1 MGNNYKDTTLNYYN
15 EQFEKFAGSTKDLEF
30 SEIQDYFLHYVKPG
44 SLVLDFG
51 CGSGRD
57 SRYFLQK
64 GYRVEAIDGSEKMVR
79 IARETAGIPVK
90 QMLFNE
96 LDEVEK
102 YDGIFCCASIL
113 HVPSAELPDIMIRL
127 RRAVKMNGIVY
138 VSFKYGDF
146 EGYRN
151 GRYFTDLKEDSFQ
164 KLLDTVGGF
173 EILDTR
179 ISTDARPGR
188 DDEKWLN
195 VMLRRIA

>member
-1 MGNNYKDTTLNYYN
+1 
-15 EQFEKFAGSTKDLEF
+15 
-30 SEIQDYFLHYVKPG
+30 
-44 SLVLDFG
+44 
-51 CGSGRD
+51 
-57 SRYFLQK
+57 
-64 GYRVEAIDGSEKMVR
+64 
-79 IARETAGIPVK
+79 
-90 QMLFNE
+90 
-96 LDEVEK
+96 
-102 YDGIFCCASIL
+102 
-113 HVPSAELPDIMIRL
+113 
-127 RRAVKMNGIVY
+127 VKMNGIVY

-195 VMLRRIA
+195 VMLRRIG